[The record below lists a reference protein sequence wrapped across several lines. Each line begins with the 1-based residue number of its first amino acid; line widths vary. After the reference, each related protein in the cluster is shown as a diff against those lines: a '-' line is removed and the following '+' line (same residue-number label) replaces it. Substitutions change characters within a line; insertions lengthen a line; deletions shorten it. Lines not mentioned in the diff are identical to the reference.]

1 MPALA
6 SLLSAPDLA
15 PMLAQAAGGGA
26 GGGGFMSSFGMM
38 AVILAIFYFLLIR
51 PQQKEA
57 KAHQALL
64 AALQKGDLVV
74 TSSGLHGK
82 VFSVEDDE
90 VVVEIAD
97 KVRVTIDKSAVK
109 RKNDA
114 GA

>member
-1 MPALA
+1 MSPLA
-6 SLLSAPDLA
+6 TLLSAPDLA
-15 PMLAQAAGGGA
+15 PVLAQAAGGGA
-26 GGGGFMSSFGMM
+26 GGGSFISSFGMM

-57 KAHQALL
+57 KEHQALL

-74 TSSGLHGK
+74 TSSGLHGR

-90 VVVEIAD
+90 VVVEIAE

-109 RKNDA
+109 RKLDA